1 MMPVKTIFLTTAFVT
16 ILALPAA
23 AQNQGYD
30 VENINFDMWCQE
42 TQHLPPARCDKRLPA
57 DEAAFEDYR
66 AKVEKYEIPY
76 LQGREN
82 GAQLNRVIL
91 HNDPV
96 DNPVTKNSAAQ
107 QQLPTSPAT
116 PPRVGQ

>member
-1 MMPVKTIFLTTAFVT
+1 MSVKNILVAAVFAAAF
-16 ILALPAA
+16 AAPAR
-23 AQNQGYD
+23 AQNQHYD
-30 VENINFDMWCQE
+30 VENINFDLWCQE

-66 AKVEKYEIPY
+66 SKVEKYEIPY

-91 HNDPV
+91 HGDPV
-96 DNPVTKNSAAQ
+96 DNPVTKNPAAQ
-107 QQLPTSPAT
+107 EQLPSSPSNL
-116 PPRVGQ
+116 PRPGQ

>member
-1 MMPVKTIFLTTAFVT
+1 MMPLKNICMAAAAMAA
-16 ILALPAA
+16 LALPAS
-23 AQNQGYD
+23 AQSGSYN
-30 VENINFDMWCQE
+30 VEDINFDLWCQE
-42 TQHLPPARCDKRLPA
+42 TQHLPPARCDQRLPA

-76 LQGREN
+76 LKGREN

-96 DNPVTKNSAAQ
+96 DNPVTKNPAAQ
-107 QQLPTSPAT
+107 QQLPVSPAA
-116 PPRVGQ
+116 PPRPGQ

>member
-1 MMPVKTIFLTTAFVT
+1 MMPTKNICMAVALVAAF
-16 ILALPAA
+16 ARPAA
-23 AQNQGYD
+23 AQNQRYD
-30 VENINFDMWCQE
+30 VENINFDLWCQE

-76 LQGREN
+76 LKGREN

-91 HNDPV
+91 HSDPV
-96 DNPVTKNSAAQ
+96 DNPVTKNPAAQ
-107 QQLPTSPAT
+107 QQLPNSPAT
-116 PPRVGQ
+116 PPRPGQ